1 MSKAYGYGLLNAK
14 YNTLQ
19 QLILSNQGGGG
30 GGTQDLQSVL
40 DQGASASDN
49 TIVLS
54 NTNETGITSRL
65 NNSLLG
71 LEYNSGTNIRSI
83 DISVSTPS
91 IIVSN
96 LTSSTQDKERSNL
109 TDTQLVIE
117 TRARFP
123 TITPEPATTITK
135 SIMTIN
141 DGALNGDNKTIE
153 VEPTGLTISQYDNSV
168 LTNSIEITPKT
179 IAINSAYGTAG
190 QVLTSGGS
198 AGTLSWADGGG
209 GTQDLQ
215 EVLDE
220 GNTAQDIAINLTNS
234 FSPTT
239 QAIFS
244 SNGVSSL
251 SNTTNSLEATLTS
264 SEIRI
269 VKNTTSTSDED
280 RTTLIP
286 SQLKMRLIPRFPDI
300 TPAKEAIYDI
310 DKVLIDDK
318 ALNGDNKKIEM
329 KPTGITISGFDNSVL
344 TNEIV
349 MDNTGFSVENITT
362 SRVAYINLTA
372 GLSLPPSSAIT
383 LENTAGTNGYVITS
397 NGTTASW
404 QPAGGG
410 GGWVGTA
417 ESNLDMVTYDIT
429 SSTGTLNLNA
439 TDIEITGQANFVS
452 PPHIPEPIL
461 GNDAASKG
469 YVDSLVGQYSGGF
482 NLFMN
487 YSNTDPTYTTF
498 KELSALVNSAA
509 QQTVPTSLTT
519 NSPFLLSQFITLPL
533 GITEIPIGLWDLFL
547 YSKVNTA
554 QDSTTAYFELWK
566 RPPVGLDVLLGTS
579 GTSGD
584 INNTNTPTSYS
595 MTLTI
600 STAISLQLSDRV
612 YIKVYGQTTH
622 NNTVILTTYY
632 EGNNYSFVQTTLNSG
647 TTLLSSNN
655 TWTGT
660 NNFVLNPT
668 TPSKTTPAIT
678 DIINYGDIQ
687 RLSTP
692 IVSTLD
698 YYITTDSPFFQY
710 PPAPPTNT
718 LLNTYQYYGWYFIN
732 SVIGRSIS
740 WYFAPDYAM
749 TVGDVKGL
757 YMNYFNITTT
767 SNDNLPFISIYTKPT
782 GTNDVLPG
790 FAHSVATYIANFTP
804 TATTPFCSFMNIS
817 GTQQDPFPYGHIL
830 GSMILSPVQPNPR
843 GEYLSTEEVLAVAV
857 GTNSG
862 SALNQV
868 AFIMSKVGICLE
880 QGNQELI
887 LNPQNIIVPPNL
899 TQTLTSGNAAGGLSI
914 TGVNNLAATSVT
926 TATLSNGANAL
937 TVGTTSQTTDLLG
950 NLRVNGS
957 SGTSGYVLTSTG
969 ASTAPTWQAS
979 GGGWVGTATSNLNM
993 ANYNITACPN
1003 IDSATSLTLGGGVST
1018 SVSLGKLTQT
1028 TDLVGNVKVN
1038 GTSGTSGQVLT
1049 STGATTAPTFQ
1060 TPATPYIS
1068 ASGVAS
1074 GAIDMGANA
1083 ITNCPRLDSAS
1094 ALALGGTTSLGTT
1107 LGRSTQTTN
1116 LVGNVQIN
1124 GSSGTSGQV
1133 LTSTG
1138 ASTAPTWSAP
1148 SAAAITALQG
1158 TRVFSGAGNS
1168 PISNTFSFQKT
1179 TITADAVGQKYMF
1192 IVNVSILD
1200 GTTTSQSLFMSLGYI
1215 DGNTNV
1221 TSSGFNINNNVVLTT
1236 VLADSTCLASVK
1248 STSTTAMN
1256 NTITFTYIYTWAGAL
1271 TKSFAFVASGGN
1283 TFIINYGSISYVKLG

>member
-1 MSKAYGYGLLNAK
+1 MAVYPPPLVPSPIFNSALFTSSTTSITSSGTTPSGPYVDFPNPQGELTFLEGTGNQTTIGAQAITVFQNIGVSADGVAFNAVGIEYTPPSEAPVAITWDNLATKVEAIGAITSATNATTLNIN
-14 YNTLQ
+14 NTISIQNGETIDNPTQFIIFSADANGNRLCLNGDFGSEGQ
-19 QLILSNQGGGG
+19 VLTAGPDSYLSWVAGGGG
-30 GGTQDLQSVL
+30 SQDLQSVL
-40 DQGASASDN
+40 DEGASASDN

-54 NTNETGITSRL
+54 NTNQVGITSRL
-65 NNSLLG
+65 NNSSLG

-153 VEPTGLTISQYDNSV
+153 VEPTGITISQYDNSV
-168 LTNSIEITPKT
+168 LTNEI
-179 IAINSAYGTAG
+179 I
-190 QVLTSGGS
+190 
-198 AGTLSWADGGG
+198 
-209 GTQDLQ
+209 
-215 EVLDE
+215 
-220 GNTAQDIAINLTNS
+220 
-234 FSPTT
+234 
-239 QAIFS
+239 
-244 SNGVSSL
+244 
-251 SNTTNSLEATLTS
+251 
-264 SEIRI
+264 
-269 VKNTTSTSDED
+269 
-280 RTTLIP
+280 
-286 SQLKMRLIPRFPDI
+286 
-300 TPAKEAIYDI
+300 
-310 DKVLIDDK
+310 
-318 ALNGDNKKIEM
+318 
-329 KPTGITISGFDNSVL
+329 
-344 TNEIV
+344 
-349 MDNTGFSVENITT
+349 MDNEGFSVENITT
-362 SRVAYINLTA
+362 GKVAYINLTA
-372 GLSLPPSSAIT
+372 GLSLPPSSTIN

-410 GGWVGTA
+410 GGWIGTA

-498 KELSALVNSAA
+498 KELSALVDSAS

-566 RPPVGLDVLLGTS
+566 RPPVGADVLLGTS

-612 YIKVYGQTTH
+612 YIKIYGQTTH

-655 TWTGT
+655 NWTGT

-668 TPSKTTPAIT
+668 TPSKTTPADT
-678 DIINYGDIQ
+678 DIINYADIQ

-692 IVSTLD
+692 IVSTLE
-698 YYITTDSPFFQY
+698 YYISTTSAYFQY
-710 PPAPPTNT
+710 PPAPPTVA
-718 LLNTYQYYGWYFIN
+718 LIQAYQYYGWYFIN
-732 SVIGRSIS
+732 AVVARQIS
-740 WYFAPDYAM
+740 WYFAPDYNM
-749 TVGDVKGL
+749 TVADVKGL

-782 GTNDVLPG
+782 GTNDVIPG
-790 FAHSVATYIANFTP
+790 FAHSVATYIANFNP
-804 TATTPFCSFMNIS
+804 LAANPYCSFMNIS

-843 GEYLSTEEVLAVAV
+843 GEYLPTEQVLAVAV

-862 SALNQV
+862 SAVNQV
-868 AFIMSKVGICLE
+868 NFIMSKVGICLA

-887 LNPQNIIVPPNL
+887 LNPQNISEQPTLSTVL
-899 TQTLTSGNAAGGLSI
+899 TLGSSAGNQSI
-914 TGVNNLAATSVT
+914 SGVNNLAATSLT

-969 ASTAPTWQAS
+969 ASTAPTWQAGG
-979 GGGWVGTATSNLNM
+979 GGGWIGTATSNLNM

-1094 ALALGGTTSLGTT
+1094 ALALGGTTALGTT
-1107 LGRSTQTTN
+1107 VGRSAQTTN
-1116 LVGNVQIN
+1116 LLGNLQIN
-1124 GSSGTSGQV
+1124 GSSGTSGQG
-1133 LTSTG
+1133 LISTG
-1138 ASTAPTWSAP
+1138 ASTAPTWQTLA
-1148 SAAAITALQG
+1148 
-1158 TRVFSGAGNS
+1158 V
-1168 PISNTFSFQKT
+1168 NTTYS
-1179 TITADAVGQKYMF
+1179 
-1192 IVNVSILD
+1192 
-1200 GTTTSQSLFMSLGYI
+1200 TTS
-1215 DGNTNV
+1215 
-1221 TSSGFNINNNVVLTT
+1221 
-1236 VLADSTCLASVK
+1236 
-1248 STSTTAMN
+1248 STTAFSSSGASFSLTLAFN
-1256 NTITFTYIYTWAGAL
+1256 VPTSTATYLFTYTGACAPTGAAGLGAQVFYTFTYKKGAPPNDYTENRNFIGNATANTALVAATSATIQTNPGVAGSYASVSMSRVY
-1271 TKSFAFVASGGN
+1271 TPSTGTAFVAG
-1283 TFIINYGSISYVKLG
+1283 TYQFAILVYTAATTTIKEGSFTAIQLTA